1 MQATVPA
8 FIASALVGTHLAS
21 QAVEYATVVSATP
34 VVVSVPVARRQ
45 CADEQQVV
53 QPRQTGAG
61 AVLGAIVGG
70 VIGHNLGAGMGRTA
84 ATGVGVVAGAVLGD
98 QVEANT
104 AQPYPTTVRNCRN
117 VSMLEQRTVGYD
129 VMYDYAGQRYSTRV
143 PRDPGARMAID
154 VRPAVNAGSEP
165 AAPIYDMPP
174 QPGAGAPAA
183 PEYYQPVPAT
193 GRAVAPVAP
202 VIYYGE
208 PYVQP
213 YAQPY
218 MQPYAQPY
226 YGTYIVPSISL
237 GFGYYGGYYGG
248 YRGGHHGR

>member
-1 MQATVPA
+1 MQATVPVL
-8 FIASALVGTHLAS
+8 IASALLGTHLAS
-21 QAVEYATVVSATP
+21 QAVEYATVVSSAP

-70 VIGHNLGAGMGRTA
+70 VIGHNVGAGMGRAA
-84 ATGVGVVAGAVLGD
+84 ATGVGLMAGAVIGD
-98 QVEANT
+98 QVEANA

-117 VSMLEQRTVGYD
+117 VSTLEQRTVGYD
-129 VMYDYAGQRYSTRV
+129 VQYDYAGQRYSTRL

-154 VRPAVNAGSEP
+154 VRPTVSAGGEP
-165 AAPIYDMPP
+165 AAPMYDMPA
-174 QPGAGAPAA
+174 QPGASA

-193 GRAVAPVAP
+193 GRAAAPV
-202 VIYYGE
+202 VYYDG
-208 PYVQP
+208 
-213 YAQPY
+213 A
-218 MQPYAQPY
+218 YAQPY

-237 GFGYYGGYYGG
+237 GFGYYGGY
-248 YRGGHHGR
+248 RGGRRGH